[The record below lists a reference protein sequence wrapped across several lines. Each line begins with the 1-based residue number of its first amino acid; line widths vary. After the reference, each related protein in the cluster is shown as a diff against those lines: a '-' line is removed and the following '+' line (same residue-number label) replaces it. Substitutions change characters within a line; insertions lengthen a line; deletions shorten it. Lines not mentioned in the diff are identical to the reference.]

1 MDSVPSQRGIVLLNL
16 VSLVFVV
23 GGGGEVL
30 VFLEVCSF
38 RAPSRFS
45 ASVVLLESQ
54 SCIPASKDFWK
65 RLWKIKLA

>member
-16 VSLVFVV
+16 VSLVFG